1 VEQPVLERS
10 DANGIVTL
18 TLNRPERR
26 NALSIALVSALSD
39 AFTAIAADASVR
51 VVIITGSGRGFC
63 AGGDLAE
70 GMGRQQG
77 FVDAHRSRGVFA
89 DLLREMV
96 NCPVPVIAA
105 VNGHALG
112 GGFGLAM
119 AADLVVMDPSATVGT
134 PEVRVGL
141 FPMIILAVLTR
152 VVPHRVLREMVFTG
166 ERMSAQDALKYGM
179 VNQVSAAGES
189 VSEAIQKAE
198 VIARRSPTAIRM
210 GKRAMAVTDGQSLDE
225 SLAYLHQALTLNLM
239 TEDAAE
245 GIAAFVSKREPTF
258 RGR

>member
-1 VEQPVLERS
+1 MEQPVLERS
-10 DANGIVTL
+10 DADGIVTL

-26 NALSIALVSALSD
+26 NALSMALVQALSD
-39 AFTAIAADASVR
+39 TFAQVADDPSVR
-51 VVIITGSGRGFC
+51 VVIMTGKGGTFC

-70 GMGRQQG
+70 GMGRQEG
-77 FVDAHRSRGVFA
+77 FVQAHRSRGVFA
-89 DLLREMV
+89 KLLRQIV
-96 NCPVPVIAA
+96 DCPVPVIAA

-119 AADLVVMDPSATVGT
+119 AADIVVMNESATVGT

-141 FPMIILAVLTR
+141 FPMIILAVLKR

-166 ERMSAQDALKYGM
+166 ERMSADDALKHGM
-179 VNQVSAAGES
+179 INTVSADGACLDVARE
-189 VSEAIQKAE
+189 KAR
-198 VIARRSPTAIRM
+198 VIATRSPTALRM
-210 GKRAMAVTDGQSLDE
+210 GKRAMAVTEGQSLDE

>member
-1 VEQPVLERS
+1 MEQPVLERA
-10 DANGIVTL
+10 DAGGVVTL

-26 NALSIALVSALSD
+26 NALSMALVLALSD
-39 AFTAIAADASVR
+39 AFSTIGDDSSVR
-51 VVIITGSGRGFC
+51 AVILTGNGRAFC

-70 GMGRQQG
+70 GMGRQEG

-89 DLLREMV
+89 DLLRKIV

-119 AADLVVMDPSATVGT
+119 AADIVVMDPSATVGT

-141 FPMIILAVLTR
+141 FPMIILAVLKG

-166 ERMSAQDALKYGM
+166 ERMSAEDALKHGM
-179 VNQVSAAGES
+179 INQVSAAGES
-189 VSEAIQKAE
+189 VQAALAKAQ
-198 VIARRSPTAIRM
+198 VIASRSPTAIRM
-210 GKRAMAVTDGQSLDE
+210 GKRAIAVTDGQSLDD